1 MLEFIEGKIS
11 DITPSYIVISTNGIG
26 FQVYTPN
33 PYSFKES
40 ELTKVYLYNHIR
52 EEEYTLYGF
61 KSKEER
67 ELFLNLINVK
77 GLGPKT
83 GIGIL
88 AGSTPN
94 GNN

>member
-52 EEEYTLYGF
+52 EE
-61 KSKEER
+61 
-67 ELFLNLINVK
+67 
-77 GLGPKT
+77 
-83 GIGIL
+83 
-88 AGSTPN
+88 
-94 GNN
+94 

>member
-67 ELFLNLINVK
+67 ELFLKLM
-77 GLGPKT
+77 
-83 GIGIL
+83 
-88 AGSTPN
+88 
-94 GNN
+94 